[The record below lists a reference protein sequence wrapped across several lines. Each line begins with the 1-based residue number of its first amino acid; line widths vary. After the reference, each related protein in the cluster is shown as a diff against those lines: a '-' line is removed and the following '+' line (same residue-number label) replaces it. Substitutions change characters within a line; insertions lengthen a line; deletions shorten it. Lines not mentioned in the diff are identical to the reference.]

1 MAMMMRHMQKQ
12 CKRYTLYLNYC
23 EYFDSALPSIC
34 CKLHATSFKKN
45 MKIDL
50 LAFGIHPDD
59 VELGCAGVL
68 LSEKKSGKKTVI
80 IDLTQG
86 ELGTRGTAETRKEE
100 AADAAKILGVNAREN
115 LMMADGFFEN
125 NEINQRKIIT
135 VLRKYQ
141 PEIIF
146 CNAPEDRHPD
156 HGRSASLVEDAA
168 FLAGL
173 SKIETF
179 YNNELQKAWR
189 PKYVFNFIQDRY
201 LKPDFVVDISD
212 TMEQKIQSIKAYKT
226 QFFNTDA
233 QVGPQTY
240 ISTPEFLDSVVAR
253 AAMFGKMIGVKY
265 AEGFLSKKMIGFK
278 SIDALVQQTT

>member
-1 MAMMMRHMQKQ
+1 
-12 CKRYTLYLNYC
+12 
-23 EYFDSALPSIC
+23 
-34 CKLHATSFKKN
+34 

-50 LAFGIHPDD
+50 LAFGVHPDD

-68 LSEKKSGKKTVI
+68 LAEKKNGKKIGI

-100 AADAAKILGVNAREN
+100 ATNAARILGVDVREN

-125 NEINQRKIIT
+125 NEANQRKVISI
-135 VLRKYQ
+135 LRKYQ
-141 PEIIF
+141 PEIMF
-146 CNAPEDRHPD
+146 CNAPQDRHPD
-156 HGRSASLVEDAA
+156 HGRSANLVEDAA
-168 FLAGL
+168 FLSGL

-179 YNNELQKAWR
+179 YDNEVQKPWR

-201 LKPDFVVDISD
+201 LTPDFVVDISEV
-212 TMEQKIQSIKAYKT
+212 MEQKIASVKAYKT
-226 QFFNTDA
+226 QFFNEDA
-233 QVGPQTY
+233 KGGPQTY
-240 ISTPEFLDSVVAR
+240 ISTPEFLDGVIAR

-265 AEGFLSKKMIGFK
+265 AEGFLSKKMIGLK